1 MDTAYFAIGTI
12 ATIGSG
18 DFVPKPAAGMIF
30 AIANVMSGIGI
41 LVAAGPNCQAI
52 VLFGQA
58 GCPV

>member
-1 MDTAYFAIGTI
+1 M
-12 ATIGSG
+12 GSG